1 MSTDKFYLQTNVS
14 NGGRHPADGLNGINL
29 SAPAPTRRAYS
40 VRKLPDGRMVAGP
53 VGDSTSSAV
62 RTYAPAMS
70 EREQVIAQANR
81 DLAKEL
87 DDGRI
92 VMCSHRA
99 WINQS
104 LREAGLGLLTVEEGE
119 QYSDDDDAM
128 VRESQ
133 LRRKM
138 VRQANSTARPTPEQ
152 LDAEWNRNAGIRSDF
167 GNDKA
172 SFMAYKSAEALGLI
186 RMYGAA

>member
-1 MSTDKFYLQTNVS
+1 
-14 NGGRHPADGLNGINL
+14 
-29 SAPAPTRRAYS
+29 
-40 VRKLPDGRMVAGP
+40 
-53 VGDSTSSAV
+53 
-62 RTYAPAMS
+62 
-70 EREQVIAQANR
+70 
-81 DLAKEL
+81 
-87 DDGRI
+87 
-92 VMCSHRA
+92 MCSHRA